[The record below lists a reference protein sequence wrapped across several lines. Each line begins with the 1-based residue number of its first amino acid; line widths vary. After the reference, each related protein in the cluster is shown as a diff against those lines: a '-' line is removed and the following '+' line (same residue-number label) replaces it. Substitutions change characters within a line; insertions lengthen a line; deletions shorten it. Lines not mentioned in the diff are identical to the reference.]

1 MSIFVNSA
9 LNYTGSKYRLLG
21 QIMPFL
27 PKNNDIFI
35 DLFFFFFSVVITLSV
50 KKFFFIY

>member
-35 DLFFFFFSVVITLSV
+35 DLFCGGGSVGINASA
-50 KKFFFIY
+50 KKIILND